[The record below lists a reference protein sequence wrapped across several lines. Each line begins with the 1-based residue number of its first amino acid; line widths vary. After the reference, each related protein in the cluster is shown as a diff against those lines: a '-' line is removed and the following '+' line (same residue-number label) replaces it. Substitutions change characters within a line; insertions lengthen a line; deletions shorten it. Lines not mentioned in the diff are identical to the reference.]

1 MIPNYGFYPQQQQR
15 LNYLEQ
21 QMSAGL
27 RGRPVASIEEVK
39 AIPIDFDGS
48 TFYFPDASNERIY
61 TKQIGLNGQA
71 ILRMYQLSD
80 IPQPQPQQNVEFV
93 SKDEF
98 NKAIEDLKMQIKQG
112 GIENDKQQQQP
123 NQPIF

>member
-48 TFYFPDASNERIY
+48 TFYFPDTSNERIY

-80 IPQPQPQQNVEFV
+80 IPQPQNVEFV

-112 GIENDKQQQQP
+112 GIENDKQQQP

>member
-27 RGRPVASIEEVK
+27 RGRPVASFEEVK

-80 IPQPQPQQNVEFV
+80 IPQPQTVDFV

-112 GIENDKQQQQP
+112 GIENDKQQQP

>member
-48 TFYFPDASNERIY
+48 TFYFPDTSNERIY

-80 IPQPQPQQNVEFV
+80 MPQPQPNVDFV

-123 NQPIF
+123 TKPIF

>member
-80 IPQPQPQQNVEFV
+80 MPQPQQTVDFV

-112 GIENDKQQQQP
+112 GIENDKQP
-123 NQPIF
+123 TKPIF

>member
-80 IPQPQPQQNVEFV
+80 IPQPQTVDFV

>member
-80 IPQPQPQQNVEFV
+80 MPQPQPNVDFV

-112 GIENDKQQQQP
+112 GIENDKQP
-123 NQPIF
+123 TKPIF

>member
-80 IPQPQPQQNVEFV
+80 IPQPQNVEFV

-98 NKAIEDLKMQIKQG
+98 NKAIEELKMQIKQG
-112 GIENDKQQQQP
+112 GIENDKQQQP